1 MTEITFYISG
11 FLFNLSIVYIIT
23 RFIYCSL
30 SHDKNNIFTFFA
42 FSTVIFFVIGL
53 VTSSKI
59 GVGVGFG
66 LFAMFSVL
74 RYRTDTMAIRD
85 MTYLFI
91 IMTVSVMNTV
101 MFNNFMLSQLAVA
114 NICIVAVTY
123 MLENGWGFSY
133 EVRKNIK
140 YEKIEL
146 IKLENHGQLIED
158 LKERTGIKEISRF
171 EIGDIDFLRD
181 STDIAIFYKK
191 ASS

>member
-1 MTEITFYISG
+1 MSDLYLYLSG
-11 FLFNLSIVYIIT
+11 FLFNITIIFIIT

-53 VTSSKI
+53 VTSSKL

-101 MFNNFMLSQLAVA
+101 MLNNFLFEQLVIA
-114 NICIVAVTY
+114 NICIITVTY
-123 MLENGWGFSY
+123 VLENGWGFSY
-133 EVRKNIK
+133 ETRKNIK

-146 IKLENHGQLIED
+146 VKPKNHEKLLED
-158 LKERTGIKEISRF
+158 LQERTGIKEITRF
-171 EIGDIDFLRD
+171 EIGDIDFLKD
-181 STDIAIFYKK
+181 STEIAIYFRKT
-191 ASS
+191 

>member
-1 MTEITFYISG
+1 MTELTFFLSG
-11 FLFNLSIVYIIT
+11 FLLNLTIIFIIT
-23 RFIYCSL
+23 KFIYCSL
-30 SHDKNNIFTFFA
+30 GQDKNNIFTYFA

-101 MFNNFMLSQLAVA
+101 MFNNFLIMQLVVA
-114 NICIVAVTY
+114 NICIVSVTY
-123 MLENGWGFSY
+123 MFENGWGFDY

-146 IKLENHGQLIED
+146 IRIENHEKLLDD
-158 LKERTGIKEISRF
+158 LRKRTGIQEITRF
-171 EIGDIDFLRD
+171 EIGDIDFLKD

-191 ASS
+191 T

>member
-1 MTEITFYISG
+1 MTELILYLSG
-11 FLFNLSIVYIIT
+11 FLFNLTIIFVIT

-53 VTSSKI
+53 VTSAKL

-101 MFNNFMLSQLAVA
+101 MFNNFLLQELVVA
-114 NICIVAVTY
+114 NICIITVTF
-123 MLENGWGFSY
+123 MLEKGWGFQY
-133 EVRKNIK
+133 EIRKNIK

-146 IKLENHGQLIED
+146 IRPENHEKLLAD
-158 LKERTGIKEISRF
+158 LKERTGVKEIIRF
-171 EIGDIDFLRD
+171 EIGDIDFLKD
-181 STDIAIFYKK
+181 STDIAIFYKNT
-191 ASS
+191 